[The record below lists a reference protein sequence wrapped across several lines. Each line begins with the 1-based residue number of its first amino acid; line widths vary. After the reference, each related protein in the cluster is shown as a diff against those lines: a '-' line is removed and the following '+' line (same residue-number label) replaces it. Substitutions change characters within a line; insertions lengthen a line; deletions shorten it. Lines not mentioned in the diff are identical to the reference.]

1 MAAMAGRPTVAA
13 LLALL
18 LAGCSQTR
26 DDPVPAGCLA
36 RPATIVRALARAPG
50 AVQLG
55 DGTRLS
61 TCLRRARGDGDLQAL
76 GVSLISVA
84 DALRARVATD
94 PRAAVGL
101 GYLAGAVRAGVAV
114 NQGLATELGRRI
126 ERATALAADAP
137 ATARVSRELGLRA
150 GEHGG

>member
-1 MAAMAGRPTVAA
+1 MAAMAARPIVAA

-18 LAGCSQTR
+18 LAGCASAR

-36 RPATIVRALARAPG
+36 KPATIVRALARAPA
-50 AVQLG
+50 AVTLA

-76 GVSLISVA
+76 GVSFISVA
-84 DALRARVATD
+84 DALRARAASD
-94 PRAAVGL
+94 LRAAAGL

-114 NQGLATELGRRI
+114 NQGLATELGRRV
-126 ERATALAADAP
+126 ERATALADDAP
-137 ATARVSRELGLRA
+137 AAARAARARGLLA
-150 GEHGG
+150 GESRG